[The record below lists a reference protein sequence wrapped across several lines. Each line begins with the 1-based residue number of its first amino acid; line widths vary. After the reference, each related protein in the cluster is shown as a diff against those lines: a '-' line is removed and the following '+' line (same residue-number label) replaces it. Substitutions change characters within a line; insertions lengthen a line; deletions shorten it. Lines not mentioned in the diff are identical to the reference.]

1 MQILSLSQE
10 TKLSISEHQNEDER
24 ADKNERNLLGELV
37 LFCISTLKL
46 KWFAYLSLPAAVF
59 D

>member
-1 MQILSLSQE
+1 MQILRLSQE

-24 ADKNERNLLGELV
+24 ADKNKRNLLGELV

-46 KWFAYLSLPAAVF
+46 K
-59 D
+59 